1 MINDY
6 TTKTSD
12 PTNSSFWRT
21 KINQISYNNWH
32 FQLNAYFIILTVKI
46 DPDLTL
52 QILEKVGIYSNRF
65 SILEPKILFVTKDV
79 LNMPREI
86 TEGCRTSAYK
96 YYGVS
101 YLQHNLV
108 FLNIRKIPDEKT
120 LENTIVHELIHMR
133 FPYLA
138 HGKRFNKLVRQGL
151 RGKTFSPYK
160 KRK

>member
-1 MINDY
+1 M
-6 TTKTSD
+6 KLD
-12 PTNSSFWRT
+12 PEL
-21 KINQISYNNWH
+21 K
-32 FQLNAYFIILTVKI
+32 
-46 DPDLTL
+46 L
-52 QILEKVGIYSNRF
+52 QILEKVGIYANRF
-65 SILEPKILFVTKDV
+65 SIPEPQLLFVTKEV
-79 LNMPREI
+79 LDMPREM

-108 FLNIRKIPDEKT
+108 FINVRKIPDEKT

-151 RGKTFSPYK
+151 KGKTFPPYK
-160 KRK
+160 KRTKVLPN

>member
-1 MINDY
+1 
-6 TTKTSD
+6 
-12 PTNSSFWRT
+12 
-21 KINQISYNNWH
+21 
-32 FQLNAYFIILTVKI
+32 VKI

-79 LNMPREI
+79 LNMPREM

-160 KRK
+160 KRKEILPH